1 MRFQDKIAIG
11 LQAIG
16 ATPSAA
22 YSAAKAGRHALTK
35 NLASELAPYKKRVNA
50 IAPRCHRDAGVQY
63 LPDPRG
69 SCGLARI
76 GAVEFG
82 L

>member
-22 YSAAKAGRHALTK
+22 YSAAKAGGQPVDAVEALLF
-35 NLASELAPYKKRVNA
+35 LASDQASFITGVVLPVDGGV
-50 IAPRCHRDAGVQY
+50 IAGRH
-63 LPDPRG
+63 
-69 SCGLARI
+69 
-76 GAVEFG
+76 
-82 L
+82 

>member
-1 MRFQDKIAIG
+1 MRFQDKIAIV

-22 YSAAKAGRHALTK
+22 KAGGHALTK

-63 LPDPRG
+63 LPDSRG
-69 SCGLARI
+69 SCGLAGI
-76 GAVEFG
+76 GAAEFG